1 MTRYEPWSL
10 LHQIQRELE
19 RSADSKVTQ
28 TESAVTAEWTPAVDI
43 REEADRYVLWAD
55 VPGVQPDSIDI
66 TMDQG
71 ILTLKGERETFER
84 TREHG
89 FKRVERVSG
98 SFYRRFSLPDS
109 ADADGITARS
119 QNGVLE
125 IAIPKKVHQLPKKIQ
140 VLSEAA

>member
-1 MTRYEPWSL
+1 MTRYEPWSV

-19 RSADSKVTQ
+19 RSAEGKVTQ

-43 REEADRYVLWAD
+43 REEQDRYVLWAD

-66 TMDQG
+66 TMEQG
-71 ILTLKGERETFER
+71 ILTLKGERETPER

-98 SFYRRFSLPDS
+98 TFYRRFSLPDS
-109 ADADGITARS
+109 VDADGITARS
-119 QNGVLE
+119 MNGVLE